1 MNSWISHIY
10 SVFCSTSIPTRWTG
24 CLSIGELPQQY
35 FVGAQFNSR
44 VERNV
49 TEWSFICHGTMGWH
63 SQSSNPD
70 HEISEDDDEKQ
81 NIRALRKFFS
91 LRCES
96 KILTSRFIRA
106 MVDKTKHTKKNQ
118 NATLGNAFSG
128 LFVFWFSSPIVS
140 INVAPKSISPII
152 IANTRNKECASVWNP
167 DCNRQASKQY
177 TRTSFVNLV
186 IPRRYYLALQGH

>member
-1 MNSWISHIY
+1 MNSWMSHIY
-10 SVFCSTSIPTRWTG
+10 SVFCSMCIPTRWTG

-35 FVGAQFNSR
+35 FVGARFNRS
-44 VERNV
+44 VGRNV
-49 TEWSFICHGTMGWH
+49 FGVKGLRESRNDMASSRTLTRRSQRTMTKNKT
-63 SQSSNPD
+63 SRLCA
-70 HEISEDDDEKQ
+70 
-81 NIRALRKFFS
+81 NIFS

-96 KILTSRFIRA
+96 KILISRFIRA
-106 MVDKTKHTKKNQ
+106 MVDKTKHTKKKK

-167 DCNRQASKQY
+167 VCNRQASKQY
-177 TRTSFVNLV
+177 RRTSFVNLV
-186 IPRRYYLALQGH
+186 IPIRYYLALQGH